1 MEDKNIFKGLF
12 MTVTVLEDRLR
23 IDQNDGY
30 LKKHLEESY
39 DEILFE
45 DIDLNHI
52 ECAMARSVIIRG
64 CFTIPLN
71 RKVTFNNV
79 FKGKS
84 KEIKIWFGK
93 DGNEPF
99 EKLRELL
106 MAMR

>member
-1 MEDKNIFKGLF
+1 MEDNKIFKGMY

-23 IDQNDGY
+23 IDENKGY
-30 LKKHLEESY
+30 TNRELEESY

-52 ECAMARSVIIRG
+52 EFAMARSIIVRG

-71 RKVTFNNV
+71 RKITFNNV

-84 KEIKIWFGK
+84 KEIKIWFDK
-93 DGNEPF
+93 EGNKPF
-99 EKLRELL
+99 EELKELL
-106 MAMR
+106 MGMR